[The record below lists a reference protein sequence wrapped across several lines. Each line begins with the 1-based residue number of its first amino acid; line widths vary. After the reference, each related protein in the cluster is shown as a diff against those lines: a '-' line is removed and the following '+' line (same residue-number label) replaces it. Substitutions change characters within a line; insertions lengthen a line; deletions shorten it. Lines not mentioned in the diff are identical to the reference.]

1 MKTMKRKQ
9 YIYVNLGDCSVFESQ
24 VLELLQHIHNN
35 YDLDVLL
42 LQGYHSKSEKINLES
57 KLSKYNVNV
66 KWFRT
71 YSKYIGVWWL
81 TKITFASL
89 LQSITIDD
97 NTYFHVRGFEAG
109 VLLKSRLMRLGLLEH
124 LLVDVRGVPIE
135 ENMLYGKGRVKSILK
150 KWFYTTIIHQ
160 LIRCQQLKIT
170 TVSEKLKEYLI
181 QYYHFNNDN
190 ISVHPNI
197 CSQTFVYDE
206 IARSTIREELGIKN
220 DELLFLCATGGGA
233 AWQNDKIMITK
244 LAQAGYKFINL
255 SPNAIDCPNVCNK
268 VVPFDYMPHY
278 LSAADVAL
286 LWRED
291 NPVNNVASPSKFSEF
306 AVMGLYVIHN
316 GTVDL
321 AKAYIEKFKS
331 GYIVTDVDNVKIPTI
346 HEILAKRVSWIDFGK
361 EMFSV
366 DIITK
371 DYLSVLNI
379 L

>member
-1 MKTMKRKQ
+1 MKRKQ

-24 VLELLQHIHNN
+24 VLELLQHIQNN
-35 YDLDVLL
+35 YDLDVWLY
-42 LQGYHSKSEKINLES
+42 QGYHSQLEKITLEK
-57 KLSKYNVNV
+57 KLAKYNIHV
-66 KWFRT
+66 KWFRA
-71 YSKYIGVWWL
+71 YPKYIGVWWL

-89 LQSITIDD
+89 LNSIAIDEHV
-97 NTYFHVRGFEAG
+97 YFHVRGFESG
-109 VLLKSRLMRLGLLEH
+109 VLLKSHLMRVGLLEH

-135 ENMLYGKGRVKSILK
+135 ENMLYGKSRIKSILK
-150 KWFYTTIIHQ
+150 KWFYTIIIYQ
-160 LIRCQQLKIT
+160 LRYYLQPKIT

-181 QYYHFNNDN
+181 QHYHFNNDK

-206 IARSTIREELGIKN
+206 VARQSIRKALGVKN

-255 SPNAIDCPNVCNK
+255 SPNAIDSPNVCNK
-268 VVPFDYMPHY
+268 VVPFDYMPNY
-278 LSAADVAL
+278 LSAADVAI

-321 AKAYIEKFKS
+321 AKKHIEKYES
-331 GYIVTDVDNVKIPTI
+331 GCIVTDVDNVKLPPIQ
-346 HEILAKRVSWIDFGK
+346 EILAKRISWIDFGK

-366 DIITK
+366 DIISR
-371 DYLSVLNI
+371 DYLRVLNI

>member
-1 MKTMKRKQ
+1 MKRKQ

-24 VLELLQHIHNN
+24 VLELLQHIQNN
-35 YDLDVLL
+35 YDLDVWLY
-42 LQGYHSKSEKINLES
+42 QGYHSKPEKIKLEK
-57 KLSKYNVNV
+57 KLAKYNINV
-66 KWFRT
+66 KWFRA
-71 YSKYIGVWWL
+71 YPKYIGIWWL
-81 TKITFASL
+81 TKVTFASL
-89 LQSITIDD
+89 LNSIAIDE
-97 NTYFHVRGFEAG
+97 NAYFHVRGFETG
-109 VLLKSRLMRLGLLEH
+109 ILLKYHLMRVGLLGH
-124 LLVDVRGVPIE
+124 MLVDVRGVPIE
-135 ENMLYGKGRVKSILK
+135 ENVLYGKSQVKSILK
-150 KWFYTTIIHQ
+150 KWFYTTIIRQ
-160 LIRCQQLKIT
+160 LIRCQQPKIT
-170 TVSEKLKEYLI
+170 TVSQKLKEHLI
-181 QYYHFNNDN
+181 QYYHFSNDN

-197 CSQTFVYDE
+197 CSQAFVYDE
-206 IARSTIREELGIKN
+206 VTRQSIRKELGVKN

-244 LAQAGYKFINL
+244 LAQVGYKFVNL
-255 SPNAIDCPNVCNK
+255 SPNAIDSPNVCNK
-268 VVPFDYMPHY
+268 VVPFDYMPDY

-321 AKAYIEKFKS
+321 AKNYIEKYDS
-331 GYIVTDVDNVKIPTI
+331 GCIVTDINNVKIPTI
-346 HEILAKRVSWIDFGK
+346 QEILAKRISWIDFGK